1 MAEGDPP
8 YLRNGEERAIL
19 NPTDSIQEVEH
30 APTLL
35 PGLNKRVALVTG
47 GGSGIGR
54 AAALAYAREGA
65 EVVVAGRRA
74 TEIEETVRL
83 IAMDGGEAYA
93 VPADVS
99 VAEEV
104 RALVAA
110 VVERY
115 GRLEVAFNNAGVE
128 GRFAPIT
135 ELTEADFDHVL
146 SVNLKGVC
154 LSIKYEVEVMSARG
168 NGGVI
173 VNTASF
179 LARAAVAG
187 SSAYSASKGA
197 LEAMIRALAL
207 ECGPNGFRIDN
218 VLPGAIDTPMFGR
231 LGGDDVRA
239 PLEAYTPL
247 RRVGQPADEGDV
259 AVWLSTDEARFVTG
273 PGLLVDGGLAISGM
287 Q

>member
-1 MAEGDPP
+1 MPQSP
-8 YLRNGEERAIL
+8 SLHLTNRI
-19 NPTDSIQEVEH
+19 
-30 APTLL
+30 
-35 PGLNKRVALVTG
+35 ALVTG

-65 EVVVAGRRA
+65 KIVVAGRRP

-83 IAMDGGEAYA
+83 ITMGGGEAYA

-104 RALVAA
+104 RSLVAA

-115 GRLEVAFNNAGVE
+115 GRLDVAFNNAGVE

-135 ELTEADFDHVL
+135 ELTEADFDYVVG
-146 SVNLKGVC
+146 VNLKGVW
-154 LSIKYEVEVMSARG
+154 LSIKYEVEAMLAQGS
-168 NGGVI
+168 GGAI
-173 VNTASF
+173 VNTSSF
-179 LARAAVAG
+179 LARGAVAG

-197 LEAMIRALAL
+197 LEAMIRAVAL
-207 ECGPNGFRIDN
+207 ECGPKGIRINN

-231 LGGDDVRA
+231 LGGGDARA

-247 RRVGQPADEGDV
+247 QRVGQPADVGDV

-273 PGLLVDGGLAISGM
+273 QSLLVDGGLTIPGM
-287 Q
+287 R